1 MDLRKLVKV
10 CGLAL
15 GIAALGLWTACSSD
29 DEVKYVEFGDGLES
43 GVTVTME
50 GNLYELNVKSNGA
63 WQASLSEKCDWAAL
77 IKDSGKGDGNIQI
90 LVEDNLTGVTRYT
103 DLTLTVGNETKTV
116 RLTQMDT
123 LDGVAL
129 NDGEDVEYLST
140 IKSKKLGYG
149 CNAVEFYDDASKNKL
164 KFTVNVFNIS
174 AINSLVKSD
183 DMYGDLITSNPAP
196 SIDYQS
202 ANVDT
207 IVSKE
212 DSLGVSLSMSI
223 AYGTIKFGVSG
234 RYSGFENYDSSL
246 KVIHIGAD
254 YPSLDATL
262 SYADAVQIY
271 DDWVDEGKPKEDLR
285 RGALAMGFAAARN
298 ELKALCNDANAAE
311 ADKMEKADEIISK
324 FGTGITTSSKLGG
337 MIAMDLYY
345 DSLKIE
351 EVMRIDTAKIT
362 ADINMGLFSLKG
374 KVEVS
379 YKNEATTIMQNSSH
393 KVEMKGGSTDKMSEV
408 IRQFENN
415 ASNDVLNSAIKD
427 WTASL
432 SNGDDG
438 KSGNVAL
445 LTAEVVPIWNLFDS
459 KSAKVIKACIKKKYP
474 KSKFVQDFIKDET
487 EQKTK

>member
-1 MDLRKLVKV
+1 M
-10 CGLAL
+10 L
-15 GIAALGLWTACSSD
+15 GISVISLLTACSSD
-29 DEVKYVEFGDGLES
+29 DENKYVEFGDGLET

-50 GNLYELNVKSNGA
+50 GNLYELKVKSNGA
-63 WQASLSEKCDWAAL
+63 WQASLSENCDWAAL
-77 IKDSGKGDGNIQI
+77 IKDAGKGDGSIQL
-90 LVEDNLTGVTRYT
+90 LVEDNISGVTRYT
-103 DLTLTVGNETKTV
+103 DLTLTVGNETKTI

-149 CNAVEFYDDASKNKL
+149 CNAMEFYDDASKNKL

-174 AINSLVKSD
+174 GINSLIKND

-207 IVSKE
+207 ILNKQ
-212 DSLGVSLSMSI
+212 DSLGVRLCMSI

-234 RYSGFENYDSSL
+234 RYSGYENYNSSL

-271 DDWVDEGKPKEDLR
+271 DDWVNEGKPKEDLR
-285 RGALAMGFAAARN
+285 RGALAIGFAAARN
-298 ELKALCNDANAAE
+298 ELKALCNDANATE
-311 ADKMEKADEIISK
+311 ADKLEKAEDIITK
-324 FGTGITTSSKLGG
+324 YGTGVTTSSKLGG

-351 EVMRIDTAKIT
+351 EVMRIDTARIT
-362 ADINMGLFSLKG
+362 ADVNIGLFSLEG
-374 KVEVS
+374 DIEVS

-393 KVEMKGGSTDKMSEV
+393 KVEMKGGATDKMAEV

-415 ASNDVLNSAIKD
+415 ASNDELNSAIKD
-427 WTASL
+427 WTTSL

-474 KSKFVQDFIKDET
+474 NSQFVKDYIKD
-487 EQKTK
+487 